1 MITGVGTVNL
11 FVEDQERAKAFYTEK
26 LGFEVRNDATLDGF
40 RWLTVGPRNQRN
52 IEFLLAVP
60 APPMFSPEDAAN
72 LRSVLA
78 KGAMPG
84 GVLLTDDCRRDYE
97 TLKANGVT
105 FVQEPADRPYGV
117 EALLRD
123 DSGNWFSLTQPF
135 DTSRTQ
141 QQGDGAAAGWSAD
154 EVKQWQASQK

>member
-1 MITGVGTVNL
+1 MITGMGTVNL
-11 FVEDQERAKAFYTEK
+11 FVEDQERALQFYTQK

-40 RWLTVGPRNQRN
+40 RWLTVAPKGQR
-52 IEFLLAVP
+52 EPQFLLAVP

-84 GVLLTDDCRRDYE
+84 GVLLTNDCRSDYAD
-97 TLKANGVT
+97 LKAKGVT
-105 FVQEPADRPYGV
+105 FLQEPADRPYGI

-123 DSGNWFSLTQPF
+123 DEGNWFSLTQPF
-135 DTSRTQ
+135 DTSRTE
-141 QQGDGAAAGWSAD
+141 GNAD
-154 EVKQWQASQK
+154 SKWEEATPTA